1 MTMVQLIIDAEAT
14 QAQPAQ
20 MEIGTRYV
28 IRIRKHYGHAPYSTE
43 FYLRKIFRALQRTP
57 LEDTSIV
64 LVNAPR
70 HLMLFTT
77 HIHPEDA
84 DTIRR
89 EFAMFPEVDMFP
101 IVKDVQQGDPFN
113 RHIFCV
119 HITAPRK
126 STRLP
131 KVAQWVNNYRWVVIE
146 KVGGEKQGILISEE
160 PPAVPFPCEHSTE
173 AYLITACDEEDS
185 IRFDD
190 LTGYRA
196 WFTVPLFYSCL

>member
-1 MTMVQLIIDAEAT
+1 MVQLMIEEQQT

-20 MEIGTRYV
+20 MDIGTRYV
-28 IRIRKHYGHAPYSTE
+28 IRVRKHYGHAPYSTE

-77 HIHPEDA
+77 HLHPEDA
-84 DTIRR
+84 DAIRS
-89 EFAMFPEVDMFP
+89 EFAIFPEVEMFP
-101 IVKDVQQGDPFN
+101 IVADVEQGQPY
-113 RHIFCV
+113 RRVFCV
-119 HITAPRK
+119 RIFSNRK

-131 KVAQWVNNYRWVVIE
+131 RVAKYLSNYRWVVYE
-146 KVGGEKQGILISEE
+146 KVGGEKHAILISEE
-160 PPAVPFPCEHSTE
+160 PNVYPYPAELCSE
-173 AYLITACDEEDS
+173 AYLITASDAEDS
-185 IRFDD
+185 IRFED
-190 LTGYRA
+190 LTGFRY